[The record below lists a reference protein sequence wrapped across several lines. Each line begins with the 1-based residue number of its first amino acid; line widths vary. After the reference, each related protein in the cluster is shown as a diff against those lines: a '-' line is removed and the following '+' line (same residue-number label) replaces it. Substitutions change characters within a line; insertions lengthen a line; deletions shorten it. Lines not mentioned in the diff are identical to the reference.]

1 MNHIEER
8 IWDYIDGLCSEE
20 EQQVIS
26 HLVTHDPIYRSKY
39 QELMALR
46 KDFQL
51 LELDEPSMAF
61 TNKVMEKVAFQSKP
75 LSAKALIDTRII
87 YGISAVFVALLLI
100 CLIIAVKDINWA
112 ASFNTPAQINFDL
125 SQLSSQVKLSEANKT
140 LILYGFFMFDT
151 IAALMLLDK
160 FLRRK
165 LA

>member
-20 EQQVIS
+20 EQEAIS
-26 HLVTHDPIYRSKY
+26 HLIIHDPVYSLKY
-39 QELMALR
+39 QELMALQ

-61 TNKVMEKVAFQSKP
+61 TYKVMEKVALQSKP
-75 LSAKALIDTRII
+75 LSAKALIDKRII
-87 YGISAVFVALLLI
+87 YGISAIFVVLLLI
-100 CLIIAVKDINWA
+100 CLVIAVKDINWA
-112 ASFNTPAQINFDL
+112 ASFNTPAPINFNL
-125 SQLSSQVKLSEANKT
+125 RQLGSQVKLSEANKT
-140 LILYGFFMFDT
+140 FILYGFFMFDI
-151 IAALMLLDK
+151 IAALMLFDK